1 MSEEKTTEEKPAGE
15 KRSKK
20 DVWDILKSLGPAF
33 LAAVVGVM
41 GGWYNLQQT
50 QLNKAAEKRQ
60 VYTNIMAERES
71 SDNTI
76 RAKMFEILINS
87 MFEKGVG
94 SATINTNNISAVQK
108 QVMFLNL
115 LSRNFDTVDVKPLF
129 EDLDSDLT
137 KKIYNEKDYSLAQ
150 RGDFFDMRYELR
162 GIGKNL
168 SVKQLNALASLEG
181 SVVQGIVILKDKDGN
196 IQTIKDESTSN
207 GNGAKIPVEIK
218 PNDISDGLVDISVE
232 YTKTKSSDPSFKAP
246 SFAITFYDLPYI
258 DNSVLDADMRI
269 GIILTKYVYLRDLDI
284 FSDRLDKK
292 LIKDYQDLKDGGIT
306 QFAEMKIIKFPAKY
320 IGNRDKP
327 YLGQILDELAGD
339 QKEKAATK

>member
-1 MSEEKTTEEKPAGE
+1 MSEEKNTEEKHE
-15 KRSKK
+15 KK
-20 DVWDILKSLGPAF
+20 DIWDILKSLGPAI
-33 LAAVVGVM
+33 LAAVVAIM
-41 GGWYNLQQT
+41 GGWYNMQQT

-94 SATINTNNISAVQK
+94 SITSNTNNKAAVEK
-108 QVMFLNL
+108 QVMFLDL

-137 KKIYNEKDYSLAQ
+137 KKIYNEKDFSLTQ
-150 RGDFFDMRYELR
+150 RGDFFDMRSELR
-162 GIGKNL
+162 RVGRNL

-181 SVVQGIVILKDKDGN
+181 SVVQGVVLLKDQDNN
-196 IQTIKDESTSN
+196 IQVIKDESASN
-207 GNGAKIPVEIK
+207 GNGEKIPIEIK
-218 PNDISDGLVDISVE
+218 PNDISDGTVDISVE
-232 YTKTKSSDPSFKAP
+232 YTRTKSSDPSFKAP

-269 GIILTKYVYLRDLDI
+269 GIILTKYVYIRDLDT

-292 LIKDYQDLKDGGIT
+292 LLKDYQDFKDGGIA
-306 QFAEMKIIKFPAKY
+306 QYAELKIIKFPAKY

-327 YLGQILDELAGD
+327 YLGQILDELGGEK
-339 QKEKAATK
+339 KEKTAGK